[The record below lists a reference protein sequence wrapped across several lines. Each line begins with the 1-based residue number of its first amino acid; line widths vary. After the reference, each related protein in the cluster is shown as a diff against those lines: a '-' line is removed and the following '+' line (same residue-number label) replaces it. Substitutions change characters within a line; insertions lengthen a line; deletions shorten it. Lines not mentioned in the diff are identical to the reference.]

1 MSDKDF
7 NPNSID
13 SKLSEVLTR
22 LEAIQHALDTQL
34 PALES
39 RVATL
44 EHKVWWASGAAAII
58 GFILPFI
65 LKMIIL

>member
-1 MSDKDF
+1 MSDKEF

-13 SKLSEVLTR
+13 AKLSEVLTK
-22 LEAIQHALDTQL
+22 LETIQHALDTQL
-34 PALES
+34 PALET

-44 EHKVWWASGAAAII
+44 EHKVWWASGAAAIV

-65 LKMIIL
+65 LKLIT